1 VNRVLLFS
9 KKSKIPPIYKVL
21 SSEFREKLRFG
32 FIEAE
37 KSEELIRQFKDQ
49 VTEYPSILVFK
60 TFDTTTNQT
69 LEVAPIL
76 KYDKKEYKLDELKT
90 YLSQFA
96 RAEKIEAPFKE
107 SEKKEEAEEL

>member
-1 VNRVLLFS
+1 M
-9 KKSKIPPIYKVL
+9 
-21 SSEFREKLRFG
+21 
-32 FIEAE
+32 
-37 KSEELIRQFKDQ
+37 RQYKDQ

-69 LEVAPIL
+69 LEDYPIL

-90 YLSQFA
+90 YLSEFA

-107 SEKKEEAEEL
+107 

>member
-1 VNRVLLFS
+1 
-9 KKSKIPPIYKVL
+9 
-21 SSEFREKLRFG
+21 
-32 FIEAE
+32 
-37 KSEELIRQFKDQ
+37 

-107 SEKKEEAEEL
+107 SEKKEEGEELKQTSRKQKKPYAELYTDRHFNTHIADNERAALVFFITS